1 MDEIQ
6 TANAKSTE
14 AVSSAKGEIAA
25 ARKELQGLAL
35 ELQGLASQVSIQY
48 MYIHIHAKVP
58 LSYSVSFHNVITFT
72 KKSISCTLLY
82 SISQTQIHKYIH
94 NMGHIYCI
102 YTQIKT
108 VKNVCIY
115 C

>member
-48 MYIHIHAKVP
+48 MYIHIHAKVQ
-58 LSYSVSFHNVITFT
+58 LSFHNVITFT

-82 SISQTQIHKYIH
+82 SL
-94 NMGHIYCI
+94 
-102 YTQIKT
+102 
-108 VKNVCIY
+108 
-115 C
+115 